1 MKKTVLF
8 RLLLSLFSLLTA
20 ISLIACSSQEADEAA
35 RKRLV
40 QTLDQILE
48 EKITLEKAKKK
59 IENLSIPDDTALGYA
74 MTKYKQNILSDLE
87 SQKTD
92 SLAKI
97 RNLLENFHEKKD
109 SDVYYKAF
117 QDQLKNNDNL
127 RDYTAFMDEMKT
139 TLSKIPNYEIVKVS
153 DEKLDLG
160 CTVHSYTINCT
171 KFEDSFSLTLETA
184 KDNKITQAKL
194 SRTMDKNG
202 NGNFAAVASYVY
214 RCMGFEI
221 EGGDYEAFYEKYDLR
236 SEGNIH
242 QSFYEG
248 DYQITC
254 ATVNLLN
261 KINFSITANEAR

>member
-20 ISLIACSSQEADEAA
+20 ISLIACSAQEADEAA

-74 MTKYKQNILSDLE
+74 MTKYRQNILSDLE

-97 RNLLENFHEKKD
+97 RNLLENFHEKKE

-127 RDYTAFMDEMKT
+127 RDYTAF
-139 TLSKIPNYEIVKVS
+139 LFV
-153 DEKLDLG
+153 L
-160 CTVHSYTINCT
+160 
-171 KFEDSFSLTLETA
+171 
-184 KDNKITQAKL
+184 
-194 SRTMDKNG
+194 
-202 NGNFAAVASYVY
+202 
-214 RCMGFEI
+214 
-221 EGGDYEAFYEKYDLR
+221 
-236 SEGNIH
+236 
-242 QSFYEG
+242 
-248 DYQITC
+248 
-254 ATVNLLN
+254 
-261 KINFSITANEAR
+261 